1 MILMSLVEYEDIK
14 NLIRLYFNQDQVLFN
29 HLFSSFN
36 QLIEEIIPFTLIK
49 ENNYFYENVDKTDI
63 YLHGFRCKN
72 IRLKPVVFDNNPNE
86 IMYPDQARKNHLNYF
101 AHIYADI
108 EQVVERIN
116 VLTGETTIKV
126 VTKNSEE
133 DPIAI
138 ASVPIMVKSK
148 YCSTTIKKDSHNECK
163 YDPGGYFIVNGKE
176 KVVMSIEKMVDNK
189 PLVFTKKE
197 SSFPRGYFYTCQI
210 NSKANDWSDNLQ
222 ILNIKERKDS
232 TFIISTS
239 QLSDIKI
246 IVLMRALGLETDQ
259 DIISNFCYSLDDIN
273 MINLIKPSIDNSV
286 DDEGNIIRTKDQA
299 IDFLITKLRRN
310 KRFSQTDEELADKQ
324 KKIFLEKIFRKDLLP
339 HLGEDIKLKIRY
351 ISYMF
356 NKMFKV
362 MLNREEPDDRDALQ
376 NKRIETPGVLIGQL
390 FRQNWKK
397 LLNEIGKNFK
407 KKNQSDE
414 NPVSVIN
421 QIKPNA
427 IEQGIK
433 TALSTGIWG
442 MNKTKKGVAQ
452 ALQRLS
458 WFGSNSYLR
467 RVMAPSLDAST
478 ANITKIRLVNSLQ
491 AQFLCPTET
500 PEGQNIGIIKS
511 LSMSA
516 TITMQN
522 SNQLEIVREI
532 IKQFGKSELPT
543 NIDPLDIPVYGKVFM
558 NGNWI
563 AVTKEPYELYT
574 ILKRNRQE
582 GVLDKFTTVYL
593 DFLKKEICIFS
604 DGGRMIRPILQ
615 VENNKVNMTK
625 EVLAEINRQ
634 VDTTSESNSTKKGNS
649 WNILMDR
656 FPNLLE
662 YEDIET
668 SGYLMIAQTPYDLES
683 NETNKN
689 RDLKHKDINDV
700 NRYGDYR
707 YVNYTHCD
715 IHPWLMLGY
724 VVCSIPFSNHNFGLK
739 NIIFFSQAKQSIG
752 IYLTSYKDRMDI
764 SQVLYHPQVPLV
776 TTEGMRINNSMDLPF
791 GENVVI
797 AIMSYMG
804 YNQEDS
810 IIFNKASVDRGLF
823 LCDSL
828 KKEHAEIVK
837 NPSTSQDDVF
847 TKPDSNKVTGMQ
859 QGNYDKLNEK
869 GFIPEE
875 TIINNQDIIIGKVS
889 PIQPTGTNNKVY
901 KDNSVQ
907 FKSNVEGVID
917 RVHTGVY
924 NNDGY
929 EMYNVRLRMERTPII
944 GDKFCLTDDHEVLT
958 SDGWKQIN
966 RVTTDD
972 TVCCLNPE
980 DNTIVYNKPSE
991 TYKFDHEGEMYSLK
1005 SQQVDLVTTMNH
1017 KMYVKKRDRKSF
1029 ELIEAKDINGKR
1041 VSYKKNGI
1049 NNQRELESF
1058 KVPNSEKILNMNDFL
1073 VFLGIWYAEGWT
1085 DKHNKRI
1092 TISVNKKIV
1101 QTEIE
1106 RVCNNLDIHIIKSND
1121 KWHMHKI
1128 EIYNYLKDYS
1138 NGAVNKSLP
1147 KWVFNLNRDQ
1157 SRILLESMLKGDGYK
1172 TKSNTCKYFTSSKQL
1187 KDDVQQLALHC
1198 EWSANIYE
1206 RDMSGPY
1213 SINSKGKEI
1222 IPTTQAYELSIIKS
1236 KNTPTVN
1243 HGHVKTQNGQKEE
1256 IIDFKGKVYCLEV
1269 PSHIFY
1275 VRLNGKPVW
1284 TGNSNRHGQKGTLG
1298 ILLPERDMPF
1308 TESGM
1313 VPDLIMNPHGIPS
1326 RMTHAQLLECLAS
1339 KYGAVTGQHVDG
1351 TPFNNYNVAKLP
1363 DLLKSVGFNPYGLET
1378 MYCGITGKKMQSE
1391 IFIGPTYYMR
1401 LKHMVLDKVHCLTM
1415 DHEVLTDTGWKFF
1428 NELDKNS
1435 KIATLNNKDELV
1447 YDKPLDLIHYPRY
1460 DGKMYKI
1467 KNQQIDLHVT
1477 SNHRMYVSKNTN
1489 KYTLKKAEDIK
1500 GEYYR
1505 YKKSAINP
1513 NNEYIHNFEITEK
1526 INNKDT
1532 PVKVLDMNSWLTLF
1546 GIWIAEGWVEWSSY
1560 KKNIYKVTISVN
1572 KQRVK
1577 DNLYPALD
1585 KLGYKY
1591 KVYNEKCFIYDKQL
1605 FVNLKELSCGALNK
1619 YLPEWVWKLNTCQS
1633 IKLVDSMILGDGTY
1647 KKNKKGIYGMLYYTS
1662 SRNLAND
1669 FMRLCL
1675 QAEMSC
1681 NESIH
1686 SKKGN
1691 TTTMIDG
1698 RKIISNH
1705 DHYRLAVIKSRN
1717 NPSVNH
1723 THVNEQQVQE
1733 EIEYQPEEPIE
1744 VFCLQVPNEVF
1755 YVRRNGKPIWT
1766 GNSRSIGPKQ
1776 AITRQPLEGRSR
1788 DGGLKI
1794 GEMEKDSMIA
1804 HGVGQFLKERLN
1816 EVSDITKVHICDDCG
1831 RFAAK
1836 VFDKD
1841 YYYCDGCDNS
1851 TRISAV
1857 SMPYACKLLF
1867 QEITSVNIQPRIRTR
1882 QSVFEASV

>member
-1 MILMSLVEYEDIK
+1 MSLVEYEDIK
-14 NLIRLYFNQDQVLFN
+14 NLIRLYFNQDQVLFK

-36 QLIEEIIPFTLIK
+36 QLVEEIIPFTLIK

-63 YLHGFRCKN
+63 YLHGFKCKN

-86 IMYPDQARKNHLNYF
+86 IMFPDQARKNHLNYF
-101 AHIYADI
+101 ANIYADI
-108 EQVVERIN
+108 EQVVEKTN
-116 VLTGETTIKV
+116 VLTGETTVKV
-126 VTKNSEE
+126 VTKNNEE

-138 ASVPIMVKSK
+138 ASIPIMVKSK
-148 YCSTTIKKDSHNECK
+148 YCSTVVKKDSHNECK
-163 YDPGGYFIVNGKE
+163 YDPGGYFLVNGKE

-189 PLVFTKKE
+189 PLVFTKKD
-197 SSFPRGYFYTCQI
+197 SSFPRGHFFTCQI

-222 ILNIKERKDS
+222 ILNIKEKKDS
-232 TFIISTS
+232 TFVISTS

-286 DDEGNIIRTKDQA
+286 DDEGNVIRTKDQA
-299 IDFLITKLRRN
+299 IDYLITKLRRN
-310 KRFSQTDEELADKQ
+310 KRFSQSDEELAEKQ

-339 HLGEDIKLKIRY
+339 HLGEDIKLKIKY

-362 MLNREEPDDRDALQ
+362 ILNREEQDDRDALQ

-478 ANITKIRLVNSLQ
+478 SNITKIRLVNSLQ

-511 LSMSA
+511 LSMSS

-522 SNQLEIVREI
+522 DSQVEIVKEI
-532 IKQFGKSELPT
+532 IKKFGKCELPT

-558 NGNWI
+558 NGCWL
-563 AVTKEPYELYT
+563 AVTKDPFELYT

-582 GVLDKFTTVYL
+582 GVLDKFTSVYL
-593 DFLKKEICIFS
+593 DFMKKEIGIFS
-604 DGGRMIRPILQ
+604 DGGRLIRPILQ
-615 VENNKVNMTK
+615 VENNKVNMSK
-625 EVLAEINRQ
+625 DVLEEIRKQ
-634 VDTTSESNSTKKGNS
+634 VDVKSNSDTMKKSNS
-649 WNILMDR
+649 WNILMDK
-656 FPNLLE
+656 FPSLLE
-662 YEDIET
+662 YEDIE
-668 SGYLMIAQTPYDLES
+668 SSSYLMIAQTPYDLES
-683 NETNKN
+683 TEENKN
-689 RDLKHKDINDV
+689 RDLKHKNINEV

-752 IYLTSYKDRMDI
+752 VYLTSYKDRMDI
-764 SQVLYHPQVPLV
+764 SQILYHPQVPLV

-828 KKEHAEIVK
+828 KKEHSEIVK

-847 TKPDSNKVTGMQ
+847 TKPDTNKVTGMQ
-859 QGNYDKLNEK
+859 QGNYDKLNDK
-869 GFIPEE
+869 GFVPEE

-929 EMYNVRLRMERTPII
+929 EMYNVRLRMERVPII
-944 GDKFCLTDDHEVLT
+944 GDKF
-958 SDGWKQIN
+958 
-966 RVTTDD
+966 
-972 TVCCLNPE
+972 
-980 DNTIVYNKPSE
+980 
-991 TYKFDHEGEMYSLK
+991 
-1005 SQQVDLVTTMNH
+1005 
-1017 KMYVKKRDRKSF
+1017 
-1029 ELIEAKDINGKR
+1029 
-1041 VSYKKNGI
+1041 
-1049 NNQRELESF
+1049 
-1058 KVPNSEKILNMNDFL
+1058 
-1073 VFLGIWYAEGWT
+1073 
-1085 DKHNKRI
+1085 
-1092 TISVNKKIV
+1092 
-1101 QTEIE
+1101 
-1106 RVCNNLDIHIIKSND
+1106 
-1121 KWHMHKI
+1121 
-1128 EIYNYLKDYS
+1128 
-1138 NGAVNKSLP
+1138 
-1147 KWVFNLNRDQ
+1147 
-1157 SRILLESMLKGDGYK
+1157 
-1172 TKSNTCKYFTSSKQL
+1172 
-1187 KDDVQQLALHC
+1187 
-1198 EWSANIYE
+1198 
-1206 RDMSGPY
+1206 
-1213 SINSKGKEI
+1213 
-1222 IPTTQAYELSIIKS
+1222 
-1236 KNTPTVN
+1236 
-1243 HGHVKTQNGQKEE
+1243 
-1256 IIDFKGKVYCLEV
+1256 
-1269 PSHIFY
+1269 
-1275 VRLNGKPVW
+1275 
-1284 TGNSNRHGQKGTLG
+1284 SNRHGQKGTLG

-1339 KYGAVTGQHVDG
+1339 KYGAETGQYVDG
-1351 TPFNNYNVAKLP
+1351 TPFNNYDVAKLP
-1363 DLLKSVGFNPYGLET
+1363 EMLKSVGFKPYGTET

-1401 LKHMVLDKVHCLTM
+1401 LKHMVLDKVH
-1415 DHEVLTDTGWKFF
+1415 
-1428 NELDKNS
+1428 
-1435 KIATLNNKDELV
+1435 
-1447 YDKPLDLIHYPRY
+1447 
-1460 DGKMYKI
+1460 
-1467 KNQQIDLHVT
+1467 
-1477 SNHRMYVSKNTN
+1477 
-1489 KYTLKKAEDIK
+1489 
-1500 GEYYR
+1500 
-1505 YKKSAINP
+1505 
-1513 NNEYIHNFEITEK
+1513 
-1526 INNKDT
+1526 
-1532 PVKVLDMNSWLTLF
+1532 
-1546 GIWIAEGWVEWSSY
+1546 
-1560 KKNIYKVTISVN
+1560 
-1572 KQRVK
+1572 
-1577 DNLYPALD
+1577 
-1585 KLGYKY
+1585 
-1591 KVYNEKCFIYDKQL
+1591 
-1605 FVNLKELSCGALNK
+1605 
-1619 YLPEWVWKLNTCQS
+1619 
-1633 IKLVDSMILGDGTY
+1633 
-1647 KKNKKGIYGMLYYTS
+1647 
-1662 SRNLAND
+1662 
-1669 FMRLCL
+1669 
-1675 QAEMSC
+1675 
-1681 NESIH
+1681 
-1686 SKKGN
+1686 
-1691 TTTMIDG
+1691 
-1698 RKIISNH
+1698 
-1705 DHYRLAVIKSRN
+1705 
-1717 NPSVNH
+1717 
-1723 THVNEQQVQE
+1723 
-1733 EIEYQPEEPIE
+1733 
-1744 VFCLQVPNEVF
+1744 
-1755 YVRRNGKPIWT
+1755 
-1766 GNSRSIGPKQ
+1766 SRSIGPKQ

-1816 EVSDITKVHICDDCG
+1816 EVSDITKVHICDECG

-1841 YYYCDGCDNS
+1841 YYYCEGCDNS

>member
-1 MILMSLVEYEDIK
+1 MSLVEYEDIR
-14 NLIRLYFNQDQVLFN
+14 NLIRLYFNQEQVLYN

-63 YLHGFRCKN
+63 FLHGFRCKN
-72 IRLKPVVFDNNPNE
+72 IRLKPVVFENNPNE
-86 IMYPDQARKNHLNYF
+86 IMFPDQARKNHLNYF
-101 AHIYADI
+101 ANIYADV
-108 EQVVERIN
+108 EQIVEKTNI
-116 VLTGETTIKV
+116 LTGENTVKV
-126 VTKNSEE
+126 VTKNNEE

-138 ASVPIMVKSK
+138 ASIPVMVKSK

-163 YDPGGYFIVNGKE
+163 YDPGGYFLVNGKE

-189 PLVFTKKE
+189 PLVFTKKD
-197 SSFPRGYFYTCQI
+197 SSFPRGHYFTCQI

-222 ILNIKERKDS
+222 ILNIKEKKDS
-232 TFIISTS
+232 TFVISTS

-286 DDEGNIIRTKDQA
+286 DDEGNVIRTKDQA
-299 IDFLITKLRRN
+299 IDYLITKLRRN
-310 KRFSQTDEELADKQ
+310 KRFSQSDEELAVKQ

-339 HLGEDIKLKIRY
+339 HLGEDIKLKIRF
-351 ISYMF
+351 ICIMF

-362 MLNREEPDDRDALQ
+362 MLKREEQDDRDALQ

-407 KKNQSDE
+407 KRKNQSDE

-421 QIKPNA
+421 QIKPNS

-458 WFGSNSYLR
+458 WFGANSYLR
-467 RVMAPSLDAST
+467 RVMAPSLDNTTS
-478 ANITKIRLVNSLQ
+478 NITKIRLVNNLQ

-511 LSMSA
+511 LSMSS

-522 SNQLEIVREI
+522 DSQLEIVKEI
-532 IKQFGKSELPT
+532 IKKFGKSEKPT
-543 NIDPLDIPVYGKVFM
+543 EISPLEISSYGKVFM

-574 ILKRNRQE
+574 LLKKNRQE
-582 GVLDKFTTVYL
+582 GILDKFTSVYL
-593 DFLKKEICIFS
+593 DFMKKEIGIFS
-604 DGGRMIRPILQ
+604 DGGRLIRPILQ

-625 EVLAEINRQ
+625 EVLDEINKQ
-634 VDTTSESNSTKKGNS
+634 IDTTKESAEVKKGNS
-649 WNILMDR
+649 WNILMDK
-656 FPNLLE
+656 FPELLE
-662 YEDIET
+662 YEDIE
-668 SGYLMIAQTPYDLES
+668 SSNYLMIAQTPYDLVA
-683 NETNKN
+683 NEENKN
-689 RDLKHKDINDV
+689 RDLKHKDVNDV

-752 IYLTSYKDRMDI
+752 VYLTSYKDRMDI
-764 SQVLYHPQVPLV
+764 SQILYHPQVPLV

-837 NPSTSQDDVF
+837 NPSTSQDDIF

-859 QGNYDKLNEK
+859 QGNYDKLNDK
-869 GFIPEE
+869 GFVPEE
-875 TIINNQDIIIGKVS
+875 TIIDNQDIIIGKVS

-929 EMYNVRLRMERTPII
+929 EMYNVRLRMERVPII
-944 GDKFCLTDDHEVLT
+944 GDKF
-958 SDGWKQIN
+958 
-966 RVTTDD
+966 
-972 TVCCLNPE
+972 
-980 DNTIVYNKPSE
+980 
-991 TYKFDHEGEMYSLK
+991 
-1005 SQQVDLVTTMNH
+1005 
-1017 KMYVKKRDRKSF
+1017 
-1029 ELIEAKDINGKR
+1029 
-1041 VSYKKNGI
+1041 
-1049 NNQRELESF
+1049 
-1058 KVPNSEKILNMNDFL
+1058 
-1073 VFLGIWYAEGWT
+1073 
-1085 DKHNKRI
+1085 
-1092 TISVNKKIV
+1092 
-1101 QTEIE
+1101 
-1106 RVCNNLDIHIIKSND
+1106 
-1121 KWHMHKI
+1121 
-1128 EIYNYLKDYS
+1128 
-1138 NGAVNKSLP
+1138 
-1147 KWVFNLNRDQ
+1147 
-1157 SRILLESMLKGDGYK
+1157 
-1172 TKSNTCKYFTSSKQL
+1172 
-1187 KDDVQQLALHC
+1187 
-1198 EWSANIYE
+1198 
-1206 RDMSGPY
+1206 
-1213 SINSKGKEI
+1213 
-1222 IPTTQAYELSIIKS
+1222 
-1236 KNTPTVN
+1236 
-1243 HGHVKTQNGQKEE
+1243 
-1256 IIDFKGKVYCLEV
+1256 
-1269 PSHIFY
+1269 
-1275 VRLNGKPVW
+1275 
-1284 TGNSNRHGQKGTLG
+1284 SNRHGQKGTLG

-1326 RMTHAQLLECLAS
+1326 RMTHAQILECLAS
-1339 KYGAVTGQHVDG
+1339 KYGAITGQYVDG
-1351 TPFNNYNVAKLP
+1351 TPFNNYDVSKLP
-1363 DLLKSVGFNPYGLET
+1363 DMLKSVGFKPYGTET

-1401 LKHMVLDKVHCLTM
+1401 LKHMVLDKVH
-1415 DHEVLTDTGWKFF
+1415 
-1428 NELDKNS
+1428 
-1435 KIATLNNKDELV
+1435 
-1447 YDKPLDLIHYPRY
+1447 
-1460 DGKMYKI
+1460 
-1467 KNQQIDLHVT
+1467 
-1477 SNHRMYVSKNTN
+1477 
-1489 KYTLKKAEDIK
+1489 
-1500 GEYYR
+1500 
-1505 YKKSAINP
+1505 
-1513 NNEYIHNFEITEK
+1513 
-1526 INNKDT
+1526 
-1532 PVKVLDMNSWLTLF
+1532 
-1546 GIWIAEGWVEWSSY
+1546 
-1560 KKNIYKVTISVN
+1560 
-1572 KQRVK
+1572 
-1577 DNLYPALD
+1577 
-1585 KLGYKY
+1585 
-1591 KVYNEKCFIYDKQL
+1591 
-1605 FVNLKELSCGALNK
+1605 
-1619 YLPEWVWKLNTCQS
+1619 
-1633 IKLVDSMILGDGTY
+1633 
-1647 KKNKKGIYGMLYYTS
+1647 
-1662 SRNLAND
+1662 
-1669 FMRLCL
+1669 
-1675 QAEMSC
+1675 
-1681 NESIH
+1681 
-1686 SKKGN
+1686 
-1691 TTTMIDG
+1691 
-1698 RKIISNH
+1698 
-1705 DHYRLAVIKSRN
+1705 
-1717 NPSVNH
+1717 
-1723 THVNEQQVQE
+1723 
-1733 EIEYQPEEPIE
+1733 
-1744 VFCLQVPNEVF
+1744 
-1755 YVRRNGKPIWT
+1755 
-1766 GNSRSIGPKQ
+1766 SRSIGPKQ

-1816 EVSDITKVHICDDCG
+1816 EVSDITKVHICDVCG
-1831 RFAAK
+1831 RFASK

-1841 YYYCDGCDNS
+1841 YYYCEGCDNS

-1882 QSVFEASV
+1882 QSVFEANV

>member
-1 MILMSLVEYEDIK
+1 MSLVKYEDIR
-14 NLIRLYFNQDQVLFN
+14 NLIRLYFNQEQVLFN

-63 YLHGFRCKN
+63 FLHGFRCKN
-72 IRLKPVVFDNNPNE
+72 IRIKPVVFDNNPNE
-86 IMYPDQARKNHLNYF
+86 IMFPDQARKNHLNYF
-101 AHIYADI
+101 ANVYADI
-108 EQVVERIN
+108 EQIVEKTNI
-116 VLTGETTIKV
+116 LTGENTVKV
-126 VTKNSEE
+126 VTKNNEE

-138 ASVPIMVKSK
+138 ASIPIMVKSK

-163 YDPGGYFIVNGKE
+163 YDPGGYFLVNGKE

-189 PLVFTKKE
+189 ALVFTKKD
-197 SSFPRGYFYTCQI
+197 SSFSRGYFFTCQI

-222 ILNIKERKDS
+222 ILNIKEKKDS
-232 TFIISTS
+232 TFVISTS

-310 KRFSQTDEELADKQ
+310 KRFSQSDEELAAKQ

-339 HLGEDIKLKIRY
+339 HLGEDVKLKIRY
-351 ISYMF
+351 ISFMF

-362 MLNREEPDDRDALQ
+362 MLKREEQDDRDALQ

-421 QIKPNA
+421 QIKPNS

-458 WFGSNSYLR
+458 WFGANSYLR

-478 ANITKIRLVNSLQ
+478 SNITKIRLVNNLQ

-511 LSMSA
+511 LAMSS

-522 SNQLEIVREI
+522 DSQLEIVKEI
-532 IKQFGKSELPT
+532 INKFGKSESPT
-543 NIDPLDIPVYGKVFM
+543 DINPLEIQLYGKVFM

-563 AVTKEPYELYT
+563 AVTKEPFELYT
-574 ILKRNRQE
+574 MLKRNRQA
-582 GVLDKFTTVYL
+582 GILDKFTCIYL
-593 DFLKKEICIFS
+593 DFMKKEIGIFS
-604 DGGRMIRPILQ
+604 DGGRLIRPILQ
-615 VENNKVNMTK
+615 VENNQVNMTK
-625 EVLAEINRQ
+625 EVLDEINKQ
-634 VDTTSESNSTKKGNS
+634 IDTTREDPVVKKGNS
-649 WNILMDR
+649 WNILMDK
-656 FPNLLE
+656 FPKLLE
-662 YEDIET
+662 YEDIE
-668 SGYLMIAQTPYDLES
+668 SSNYLMIAQTPYDLES
-683 NETNKN
+683 NEENMN

-752 IYLTSYKDRMDI
+752 VYLTSYKDRMDI
-764 SQVLYHPQVPLV
+764 SQILYHPQVPLV

-810 IIFNKASVDRGLF
+810 IIFNKASVDRGIF

-847 TKPDSNKVTGMQ
+847 TKPDSSKVTGMQ

-869 GFIPEE
+869 GFVPEE
-875 TIINNQDIIIGKVS
+875 TIIQNQDIIIGKAS

-929 EMYNVRLRMERTPII
+929 EMYNVRLRMERVPII
-944 GDKFCLTDDHEVLT
+944 GDKF
-958 SDGWKQIN
+958 
-966 RVTTDD
+966 
-972 TVCCLNPE
+972 
-980 DNTIVYNKPSE
+980 
-991 TYKFDHEGEMYSLK
+991 
-1005 SQQVDLVTTMNH
+1005 
-1017 KMYVKKRDRKSF
+1017 
-1029 ELIEAKDINGKR
+1029 
-1041 VSYKKNGI
+1041 
-1049 NNQRELESF
+1049 
-1058 KVPNSEKILNMNDFL
+1058 
-1073 VFLGIWYAEGWT
+1073 
-1085 DKHNKRI
+1085 
-1092 TISVNKKIV
+1092 
-1101 QTEIE
+1101 
-1106 RVCNNLDIHIIKSND
+1106 
-1121 KWHMHKI
+1121 
-1128 EIYNYLKDYS
+1128 
-1138 NGAVNKSLP
+1138 
-1147 KWVFNLNRDQ
+1147 
-1157 SRILLESMLKGDGYK
+1157 
-1172 TKSNTCKYFTSSKQL
+1172 
-1187 KDDVQQLALHC
+1187 
-1198 EWSANIYE
+1198 
-1206 RDMSGPY
+1206 
-1213 SINSKGKEI
+1213 
-1222 IPTTQAYELSIIKS
+1222 
-1236 KNTPTVN
+1236 
-1243 HGHVKTQNGQKEE
+1243 
-1256 IIDFKGKVYCLEV
+1256 
-1269 PSHIFY
+1269 
-1275 VRLNGKPVW
+1275 
-1284 TGNSNRHGQKGTLG
+1284 SNRHGQKGTLG

-1339 KYGAVTGQHVDG
+1339 KYGAITGQYVDG
-1351 TPFNNYNVAKLP
+1351 TPFNNYDVSKLP
-1363 DLLKSVGFNPYGLET
+1363 DMLKSVGFKPYGTET

-1401 LKHMVLDKVHCLTM
+1401 LKHMVLDKVH
-1415 DHEVLTDTGWKFF
+1415 
-1428 NELDKNS
+1428 
-1435 KIATLNNKDELV
+1435 
-1447 YDKPLDLIHYPRY
+1447 
-1460 DGKMYKI
+1460 
-1467 KNQQIDLHVT
+1467 
-1477 SNHRMYVSKNTN
+1477 
-1489 KYTLKKAEDIK
+1489 
-1500 GEYYR
+1500 
-1505 YKKSAINP
+1505 
-1513 NNEYIHNFEITEK
+1513 
-1526 INNKDT
+1526 
-1532 PVKVLDMNSWLTLF
+1532 
-1546 GIWIAEGWVEWSSY
+1546 
-1560 KKNIYKVTISVN
+1560 
-1572 KQRVK
+1572 
-1577 DNLYPALD
+1577 
-1585 KLGYKY
+1585 
-1591 KVYNEKCFIYDKQL
+1591 
-1605 FVNLKELSCGALNK
+1605 
-1619 YLPEWVWKLNTCQS
+1619 
-1633 IKLVDSMILGDGTY
+1633 
-1647 KKNKKGIYGMLYYTS
+1647 
-1662 SRNLAND
+1662 
-1669 FMRLCL
+1669 
-1675 QAEMSC
+1675 
-1681 NESIH
+1681 
-1686 SKKGN
+1686 
-1691 TTTMIDG
+1691 
-1698 RKIISNH
+1698 
-1705 DHYRLAVIKSRN
+1705 
-1717 NPSVNH
+1717 
-1723 THVNEQQVQE
+1723 
-1733 EIEYQPEEPIE
+1733 
-1744 VFCLQVPNEVF
+1744 
-1755 YVRRNGKPIWT
+1755 
-1766 GNSRSIGPKQ
+1766 SRSIGPKQ

-1804 HGVGQFLKERLN
+1804 HGAGQFLKERLN
-1816 EVSDITKVHICDDCG
+1816 EVSDITKVHICDVCG

-1841 YYYCDGCDNS
+1841 YYYCEGCDNS

-1882 QSVFEASV
+1882 QSVYEANV

>member
-1 MILMSLVEYEDIK
+1 MSLVEYEDIR
-14 NLIRLYFNQDQVLFN
+14 NLIRLYFNQEQVLYN

-63 YLHGFRCKN
+63 FLHGFRCKN
-72 IRLKPVVFDNNPNE
+72 IRLKPVVFENNPNE
-86 IMYPDQARKNHLNYF
+86 IMFPDQARKNHLNYF
-101 AHIYADI
+101 ANIYADV
-108 EQVVERIN
+108 EQIVEKTNI
-116 VLTGETTIKV
+116 LTGENTVKV
-126 VTKNSEE
+126 VTKNNEE

-138 ASVPIMVKSK
+138 ASIPVMVKSK

-163 YDPGGYFIVNGKE
+163 YDPGGYFLVNGKE

-189 PLVFTKKE
+189 PLVFTKKD
-197 SSFPRGYFYTCQI
+197 SSFPRGHYFTCQI

-222 ILNIKERKDS
+222 ILNIKEKKDS
-232 TFIISTS
+232 TFVISTS

-286 DDEGNIIRTKDQA
+286 DDEGNVIRTKDQA
-299 IDFLITKLRRN
+299 IDYLITKLRRN
-310 KRFSQTDEELADKQ
+310 KRFSQSDEELAVKQ

-339 HLGEDIKLKIRY
+339 HLGEDIKLKIRF
-351 ISYMF
+351 ICIMF

-362 MLNREEPDDRDALQ
+362 MLKREEQDDRDALQ

-421 QIKPNA
+421 QIKPNS

-458 WFGSNSYLR
+458 WFGANSYLR
-467 RVMAPSLDAST
+467 RVMAPSLDNTTS
-478 ANITKIRLVNSLQ
+478 NITKIRLVNNLQ

-511 LSMSA
+511 LSMSS

-522 SNQLEIVREI
+522 DSQLEIVKEI
-532 IKQFGKSELPT
+532 IKKFGKSEKPT
-543 NIDPLDIPVYGKVFM
+543 EISPLEISSYGKVFM

-574 ILKRNRQE
+574 LLKKNRQE
-582 GVLDKFTTVYL
+582 GILDKFTSVYL
-593 DFLKKEICIFS
+593 DFMKKEIGIFS
-604 DGGRMIRPILQ
+604 DGGRLIRPILQ
-615 VENNKVNMTK
+615 VENNKVNMSK
-625 EVLAEINRQ
+625 EVLDEINKQ
-634 VDTTSESNSTKKGNS
+634 IDTTKESPDVKKRNS
-649 WNILMDR
+649 WNILMDK
-656 FPNLLE
+656 FPKLLE
-662 YEDIET
+662 YEDIE
-668 SGYLMIAQTPYDLES
+668 SSNYLMIAQTPYDLVA
-683 NETNKN
+683 NEENKN
-689 RDLKHKDINDV
+689 RDLKHKDVNDV

-752 IYLTSYKDRMDI
+752 VYLTSYKDRMDI
-764 SQVLYHPQVPLV
+764 SQILYHPQVPLV

-837 NPSTSQDDVF
+837 NPSTSQDDIF

-859 QGNYDKLNEK
+859 QGNYDKLNDK
-869 GFIPEE
+869 GFVPEE
-875 TIINNQDIIIGKVS
+875 TIIDNQDIIIGKVS

-929 EMYNVRLRMERTPII
+929 EMYNVRLRMERVPII
-944 GDKFCLTDDHEVLT
+944 GDKF
-958 SDGWKQIN
+958 
-966 RVTTDD
+966 
-972 TVCCLNPE
+972 
-980 DNTIVYNKPSE
+980 
-991 TYKFDHEGEMYSLK
+991 
-1005 SQQVDLVTTMNH
+1005 
-1017 KMYVKKRDRKSF
+1017 
-1029 ELIEAKDINGKR
+1029 
-1041 VSYKKNGI
+1041 
-1049 NNQRELESF
+1049 
-1058 KVPNSEKILNMNDFL
+1058 
-1073 VFLGIWYAEGWT
+1073 
-1085 DKHNKRI
+1085 
-1092 TISVNKKIV
+1092 
-1101 QTEIE
+1101 
-1106 RVCNNLDIHIIKSND
+1106 
-1121 KWHMHKI
+1121 
-1128 EIYNYLKDYS
+1128 
-1138 NGAVNKSLP
+1138 
-1147 KWVFNLNRDQ
+1147 
-1157 SRILLESMLKGDGYK
+1157 
-1172 TKSNTCKYFTSSKQL
+1172 
-1187 KDDVQQLALHC
+1187 
-1198 EWSANIYE
+1198 
-1206 RDMSGPY
+1206 
-1213 SINSKGKEI
+1213 
-1222 IPTTQAYELSIIKS
+1222 
-1236 KNTPTVN
+1236 
-1243 HGHVKTQNGQKEE
+1243 
-1256 IIDFKGKVYCLEV
+1256 
-1269 PSHIFY
+1269 
-1275 VRLNGKPVW
+1275 
-1284 TGNSNRHGQKGTLG
+1284 SNRHGQKGTLG

-1326 RMTHAQLLECLAS
+1326 RMTHAQILECLAS
-1339 KYGAVTGQHVDG
+1339 KYGAITGQYVDG
-1351 TPFNNYNVAKLP
+1351 TPFNNYDVSKLP
-1363 DLLKSVGFNPYGLET
+1363 DMLKSVGFKPYGTET

-1401 LKHMVLDKVHCLTM
+1401 LKHMVLDKVH
-1415 DHEVLTDTGWKFF
+1415 
-1428 NELDKNS
+1428 
-1435 KIATLNNKDELV
+1435 
-1447 YDKPLDLIHYPRY
+1447 
-1460 DGKMYKI
+1460 
-1467 KNQQIDLHVT
+1467 
-1477 SNHRMYVSKNTN
+1477 
-1489 KYTLKKAEDIK
+1489 
-1500 GEYYR
+1500 
-1505 YKKSAINP
+1505 
-1513 NNEYIHNFEITEK
+1513 
-1526 INNKDT
+1526 
-1532 PVKVLDMNSWLTLF
+1532 
-1546 GIWIAEGWVEWSSY
+1546 
-1560 KKNIYKVTISVN
+1560 
-1572 KQRVK
+1572 
-1577 DNLYPALD
+1577 
-1585 KLGYKY
+1585 
-1591 KVYNEKCFIYDKQL
+1591 
-1605 FVNLKELSCGALNK
+1605 
-1619 YLPEWVWKLNTCQS
+1619 
-1633 IKLVDSMILGDGTY
+1633 
-1647 KKNKKGIYGMLYYTS
+1647 
-1662 SRNLAND
+1662 
-1669 FMRLCL
+1669 
-1675 QAEMSC
+1675 
-1681 NESIH
+1681 
-1686 SKKGN
+1686 
-1691 TTTMIDG
+1691 
-1698 RKIISNH
+1698 
-1705 DHYRLAVIKSRN
+1705 
-1717 NPSVNH
+1717 
-1723 THVNEQQVQE
+1723 
-1733 EIEYQPEEPIE
+1733 
-1744 VFCLQVPNEVF
+1744 
-1755 YVRRNGKPIWT
+1755 
-1766 GNSRSIGPKQ
+1766 SRSIGPKQ

-1816 EVSDITKVHICDDCG
+1816 EVSDITKVHICDVCG
-1831 RFAAK
+1831 RFASK

-1841 YYYCDGCDNS
+1841 YYYCEGCDNS

-1882 QSVFEASV
+1882 QSVFEANV

>member
-1 MILMSLVEYEDIK
+1 MSLVKYEDIR
-14 NLIRLYFNQDQVLFN
+14 NLIRLYFNQEQVLFN

-63 YLHGFRCKN
+63 FLHGFRCKN
-72 IRLKPVVFDNNPNE
+72 IRIKPVVFDNNPNE
-86 IMYPDQARKNHLNYF
+86 IMFPDQARKNHLNYF
-101 AHIYADI
+101 ANVYADI
-108 EQVVERIN
+108 EQIVEKTNI
-116 VLTGETTIKV
+116 LTGENTVKV
-126 VTKNSEE
+126 VTKNNEE

-138 ASVPIMVKSK
+138 ASIPIMVKSK

-163 YDPGGYFIVNGKE
+163 YDPGGYFLVNGKE

-189 PLVFTKKE
+189 ALVFTKKD
-197 SSFPRGYFYTCQI
+197 SSFSRGYFFTCQI

-222 ILNIKERKDS
+222 ILNIKEKKDS
-232 TFIISTS
+232 TFVISTS

-310 KRFSQTDEELADKQ
+310 KRFSQSDEELAAKQ

-339 HLGEDIKLKIRY
+339 HLGEDVKLKIRY
-351 ISYMF
+351 ISFMF

-362 MLNREEPDDRDALQ
+362 MLKREEQDDRDALQ

-421 QIKPNA
+421 QIKPNS

-458 WFGSNSYLR
+458 WFGANSYLR

-478 ANITKIRLVNSLQ
+478 SNITKIRLVNNLQ

-511 LSMSA
+511 LAMSS

-522 SNQLEIVREI
+522 DSQLEIVKEI
-532 IKQFGKSELPT
+532 INKFGKSESPT
-543 NIDPLDIPVYGKVFM
+543 DINPLEIQLYGKVFM

-563 AVTKEPYELYT
+563 AVTKEPFELYT
-574 ILKRNRQE
+574 MLKRNRQA
-582 GVLDKFTTVYL
+582 GILDKFTCIYL
-593 DFLKKEICIFS
+593 DFMKKEIGIFS
-604 DGGRMIRPILQ
+604 DGGRLIRPILQ
-615 VENNKVNMTK
+615 VENNQVNMTK
-625 EVLAEINRQ
+625 EVLDEINKQ
-634 VDTTSESNSTKKGNS
+634 IDTTREDPVVKKGNS
-649 WNILMDR
+649 WNILMDK
-656 FPNLLE
+656 FPKLLE
-662 YEDIET
+662 YEDIE
-668 SGYLMIAQTPYDLES
+668 SSNYLMIAQTPYDLES
-683 NETNKN
+683 NEENMN

-752 IYLTSYKDRMDI
+752 VYLTSYKDRMDI
-764 SQVLYHPQVPLV
+764 SQILYHPQVPLV

-810 IIFNKASVDRGLF
+810 IIFNKASVDRGIF

-847 TKPDSNKVTGMQ
+847 TKPDSSKVTGMQ

-869 GFIPEE
+869 GFVPEE
-875 TIINNQDIIIGKVS
+875 TIIQNQDIIIGKAS

-929 EMYNVRLRMERTPII
+929 EMYNVRLRMERVPII
-944 GDKFCLTDDHEVLT
+944 GDKF
-958 SDGWKQIN
+958 
-966 RVTTDD
+966 
-972 TVCCLNPE
+972 
-980 DNTIVYNKPSE
+980 
-991 TYKFDHEGEMYSLK
+991 
-1005 SQQVDLVTTMNH
+1005 
-1017 KMYVKKRDRKSF
+1017 
-1029 ELIEAKDINGKR
+1029 
-1041 VSYKKNGI
+1041 
-1049 NNQRELESF
+1049 
-1058 KVPNSEKILNMNDFL
+1058 
-1073 VFLGIWYAEGWT
+1073 
-1085 DKHNKRI
+1085 
-1092 TISVNKKIV
+1092 
-1101 QTEIE
+1101 
-1106 RVCNNLDIHIIKSND
+1106 
-1121 KWHMHKI
+1121 
-1128 EIYNYLKDYS
+1128 
-1138 NGAVNKSLP
+1138 
-1147 KWVFNLNRDQ
+1147 
-1157 SRILLESMLKGDGYK
+1157 
-1172 TKSNTCKYFTSSKQL
+1172 
-1187 KDDVQQLALHC
+1187 
-1198 EWSANIYE
+1198 
-1206 RDMSGPY
+1206 
-1213 SINSKGKEI
+1213 
-1222 IPTTQAYELSIIKS
+1222 
-1236 KNTPTVN
+1236 
-1243 HGHVKTQNGQKEE
+1243 
-1256 IIDFKGKVYCLEV
+1256 
-1269 PSHIFY
+1269 
-1275 VRLNGKPVW
+1275 
-1284 TGNSNRHGQKGTLG
+1284 SNRHGQKGTLG

-1339 KYGAVTGQHVDG
+1339 KYGAITGQYVDG
-1351 TPFNNYNVAKLP
+1351 TPFNNYDVSKLP
-1363 DLLKSVGFNPYGLET
+1363 DMLKSVGFKPYGTET

-1401 LKHMVLDKVHCLTM
+1401 LKHMVLDKVH
-1415 DHEVLTDTGWKFF
+1415 
-1428 NELDKNS
+1428 
-1435 KIATLNNKDELV
+1435 
-1447 YDKPLDLIHYPRY
+1447 
-1460 DGKMYKI
+1460 
-1467 KNQQIDLHVT
+1467 
-1477 SNHRMYVSKNTN
+1477 
-1489 KYTLKKAEDIK
+1489 
-1500 GEYYR
+1500 
-1505 YKKSAINP
+1505 
-1513 NNEYIHNFEITEK
+1513 
-1526 INNKDT
+1526 
-1532 PVKVLDMNSWLTLF
+1532 
-1546 GIWIAEGWVEWSSY
+1546 
-1560 KKNIYKVTISVN
+1560 
-1572 KQRVK
+1572 
-1577 DNLYPALD
+1577 
-1585 KLGYKY
+1585 
-1591 KVYNEKCFIYDKQL
+1591 
-1605 FVNLKELSCGALNK
+1605 
-1619 YLPEWVWKLNTCQS
+1619 
-1633 IKLVDSMILGDGTY
+1633 
-1647 KKNKKGIYGMLYYTS
+1647 
-1662 SRNLAND
+1662 
-1669 FMRLCL
+1669 
-1675 QAEMSC
+1675 
-1681 NESIH
+1681 
-1686 SKKGN
+1686 
-1691 TTTMIDG
+1691 
-1698 RKIISNH
+1698 
-1705 DHYRLAVIKSRN
+1705 
-1717 NPSVNH
+1717 
-1723 THVNEQQVQE
+1723 
-1733 EIEYQPEEPIE
+1733 
-1744 VFCLQVPNEVF
+1744 
-1755 YVRRNGKPIWT
+1755 
-1766 GNSRSIGPKQ
+1766 SRSIGPKQ

-1804 HGVGQFLKERLN
+1804 HGAGQFLKERLN
-1816 EVSDITKVHICDDCG
+1816 EVSDITKVHICDVCG

-1841 YYYCDGCDNS
+1841 YYYCEGCDNS

-1882 QSVFEASV
+1882 QSVFEANV